1 MLALELSVYF
11 CCSKLCGELYI
22 KNNICWQDKTIL
34 NSSYNTNIIFSLKQE
49 VELPYEI
56 RFSKE
61 LLSYLLAFLFS
72 FIIFFIHI
80 SLYQLSSVPQS
91 CVTLCDPMDGS
102 TPGFPVHYQLLELA
116 QTHVHPIGD
125 VIQPSHPLFSPS
137 SALSLSQHRG
147 LFK

>member
-56 RFSKE
+56 RFRKE

-125 VIQPSHPLFSPS
+125 VI
-137 SALSLSQHRG
+137 
-147 LFK
+147 